1 MNKIVFTALFAAA
14 CAVPAGSAFAAQT
27 AQQQR
32 MATCSAQNK
41 GKTGQDYKDAQ
52 KACLSGKAAP
62 LDRAVFALMRGAAH
76 RMPKAFAKQSGVG
89 GDLAVEVPAGLA
101 PHRSERIGFDGAGK
115 LLDHGRTSFHHISM
129 PARICGRPRP
139 VK

>member
-1 MNKIVFTALFAAA
+1 MNKIVFAALFAAA

-32 MATCSAQNK
+32 MAACSAQNK

-62 LDRAVFALMRGAAH
+62 AVATTPQE
-76 RMPKAFAKQSGVG
+76 RMKACNAEAGSKKLAGDARKSFMSGC
-89 GDLAVEVPAGLA
+89 LKK
-101 PHRSERIGFDGAGK
+101 S
-115 LLDHGRTSFHHISM
+115 
-129 PARICGRPRP
+129 
-139 VK
+139 